1 MYVVQNILIDLWKT
15 LVDILV
21 IIKYMLKLTVITCTI
36 VLIIGLVLFV
46 YAFTLLNNTPYC
58 GGVLVADKWVLTAA
72 HCAGSPG
79 DIIKYNTVN
88 SLSKNAPTAIVREV
102 IPHPFEKRGIDFA
115 LLKLDKSI
123 TSIKPMAFINNSSVT
138 TTGKTLKQAGWGSND
153 KNAKNNM
160 FSFTSGLKT
169 YRKLL
174 RSNVGFVEREIEYDQ
189 LNGYQNSKYM
199 VRFKENQGT
208 NKGDSGSPL
217 FLTTSENQNVAVGI
231 LSSGFPPAVKFQK
244 VTQTDKNW
252 ISTVTKSQLHIID
265 NSSLVGNIKKPIA
278 AEQDSYEANTGI
290 ISLQIGTNGLFY
302 RLTHE
307 YGIYFIPYLAIM
319 ATCFVVV
326 SGGGSVLFMRRKK
339 VRK

>member
-1 MYVVQNILIDLWKT
+1 
-15 LVDILV
+15 
-21 IIKYMLKLTVITCTI
+21 MLKLTVITCTI
-36 VLIIGLVLFV
+36 ILIIGLFLFV

-72 HCAGSPG
+72 HCAGTNPASPG

-88 SLSKNAPTAIVREV
+88 SLSKNAPTAVVREV
-102 IPHPFEKRGIDFA
+102 IPHPGFEKRGIDFA

-123 TSIKPMAFINNSSVT
+123 TNIKPMAFINNTDSSVT

-153 KNAKNNM
+153 ENAKNNM

-174 RSNVGFVEREIEYDQ
+174 RSNVGFVERELQYDQ

-231 LSSGFPPAVKFQK
+231 LSSGFPPDAVTFQK

-252 ISTVTKSQLHIID
+252 ISTVTNSQLHIID
-265 NSSLVGNIKKPIA
+265 NSSLVGNIKNPIA
-278 AEQDSYEANTGI
+278 AEQDSYEANEGI
-290 ISLQIGTNGLFY
+290 VSLQIGTNGLFH

-319 ATCFVVV
+319 ATCFVAV
-326 SGGGSVLFMRRKK
+326 SGGSILLMRRRKVKK
-339 VRK
+339 YQL